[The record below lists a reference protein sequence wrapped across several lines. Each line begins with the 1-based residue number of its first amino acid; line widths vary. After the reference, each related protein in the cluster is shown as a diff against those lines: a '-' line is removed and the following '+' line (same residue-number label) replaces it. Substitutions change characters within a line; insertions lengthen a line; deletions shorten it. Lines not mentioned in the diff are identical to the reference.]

1 MAVVVGKIQTLKKLR
16 ESLDEKEIHRFNSI
30 GDINSFLKNFE
41 HEKRSIPK
49 NEKGKLDKELQA
61 LEKSIELA
69 KEKSLLNA
77 LYKIYYGIKIRW
89 YSYRKTSLK
98 NNYDNILS
106 KRCKKSTQELAY
118 IKKTVEGLYTLI
130 SGAVGENAVINELK
144 KLPNSFYIVNDF
156 SLTFSPPIYNR
167 KKDDRIT
174 SIQIDHLL
182 ICQSG
187 IFIIETKNW
196 SSESI
201 QNLDLRSPIE
211 QINRNSYALFVTI
224 NSESN
229 LNLVEH
235 HWGSKKVP
243 IRNIIVMT
251 NSAPREE
258 FKYVKVLHLDNLNSY
273 VKYFDPIFSDSEVE
287 NIFHHLNSRL
297 NQNT

>member
-1 MAVVVGKIQTLKKLR
+1 MAVVIGKIQTLKKLR
-16 ESLDEKEIHRFNSI
+16 ESLDEKGIHRFNSI

-41 HEKRSIPK
+41 YEKRNIPK
-49 NEKGKLDKELQA
+49 NEKDKLDKELQT
-61 LEKSIELA
+61 LEKSIKLA
-69 KEKSLLNA
+69 KQKSLLNT

-89 YSYRKTSLK
+89 YSYKKTSLK
-98 NNYDNILS
+98 KNYEKIIS

-130 SGAVGENAVINELK
+130 SGAVGESAVVNELK
-144 KLPNSFYIVNDF
+144 KLPDSFYLINDF

-167 KKDDRIT
+167 KEDDRIT

-182 ICQSG
+182 ICKSG
-187 IFIIETKNW
+187 VFIIETKNW

-211 QINRNSYALFVTI
+211 QINRNGYALFVTI

-258 FKYVKVLHLDNLNSY
+258 FKYVKVLHLDNLNGY
-273 VKYFDPIFSDSEVE
+273 VKYFDPIFTESEVQ
-287 NIFHHLNSRL
+287 NIFNHLNSGL
-297 NQNT
+297 NQNI

>member
-1 MAVVVGKIQTLKKLR
+1 MALVIGKIQTLKKLR
-16 ESLDEKEIHRFNSI
+16 ESLDEKGIHRFNSI

-41 HEKRSIPK
+41 YEKRNIPK
-49 NEKGKLDKELQA
+49 NEKDKLDKELQT
-61 LEKSIELA
+61 LEKSIKLA
-69 KEKSLLNA
+69 KQKSLLNT
-77 LYKIYYGIKIRW
+77 LYKIYYGIKISW
-89 YSYRKTSLK
+89 YTYKKTSFKK
-98 NNYDNILS
+98 NYKKIIS
-106 KRCKKSTQELAY
+106 QRCKKSTQELAY

-130 SGAVGENAVINELK
+130 SGAVGESAVVNELK
-144 KLPNSFYIVNDF
+144 KLPNSFYLINDF

-167 KKDDRIT
+167 KEDDRIS
-174 SIQIDHLL
+174 SIQTDHLL

-187 IFIIETKNW
+187 VFIIETKNW

-211 QINRNSYALFVTI
+211 QINRNGYALFVTI
-224 NSESN
+224 NSETN

-258 FKYVKVLHLDNLNSY
+258 FKYVKVLHLDNLNGY
-273 VKYFDPIFSDSEVE
+273 VKYFDPIFIESEVQ
-287 NIFHHLNSRL
+287 NIFNHLNSGL
-297 NQNT
+297 NQNI

>member
-1 MAVVVGKIQTLKKLR
+1 MAIVVGKIQTLKKLR
-16 ESLDEKEIHRFNSI
+16 ESLDEKGIHRFNSI

-41 HEKRSIPK
+41 YEKRSIPK
-49 NEKGKLDKELQA
+49 NEKDKLDKELQS
-61 LEKSIELA
+61 LEKSIKLA

-77 LYKIYYGIKIRW
+77 LYKIYYGIKIMW
-89 YSYRKTSLK
+89 LSYRKASLK
-98 NNYDNILS
+98 SNYENILS
-106 KRCKKSTQELAY
+106 KRCKKSTQELIY
-118 IKKTVEGLYTLI
+118 IKKTVDDLYTLI
-130 SGAVGENAVINELK
+130 SGAVGENAVVNKLK
-144 KLPNSFYIVNDF
+144 KLPDTFYVINDF

-167 KKDDRIT
+167 KEDERIT

-187 IFIIETKNW
+187 VFIVETKNW

-258 FKYVKVLHLDNLNSY
+258 FKYVKVIHPDNLNGY
-273 VKYFDPIFSDSEVE
+273 IKYFDSIFSDTEVE
-287 NIFHHLNSRL
+287 NIFHYLNSGL
-297 NQNT
+297 N